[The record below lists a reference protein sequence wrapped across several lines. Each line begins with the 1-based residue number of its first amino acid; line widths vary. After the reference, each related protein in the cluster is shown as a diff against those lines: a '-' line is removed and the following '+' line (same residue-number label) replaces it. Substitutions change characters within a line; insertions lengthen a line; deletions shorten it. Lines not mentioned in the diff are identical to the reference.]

1 MPARGGVSFSALMS
15 WSWLTGAFPTGVIFT
30 VMPRQGAGPS
40 FLRAAAS
47 GRRGWLSCSQDFGAI
62 SSLPPAAGSKGLG
75 RGIAISPKPPHS
87 RLKPK
92 AWASSPMLKPSGTAH
107 LHACQ
112 QSQLGYAV
120 QARYKVSS
128 TKQLWVRAS
137 TPSLRTLGPAQL
149 SHL

>member
-1 MPARGGVSFSALMS
+1 MPALPFSHYQGWFTSAPS
-15 WSWLTGAFPTGVIFT
+15 TRARASPT